1 MNWRLCSMTSIPTS
15 LTTTA
20 GDRPNQP
27 VRIYHNPQCTRSR
40 EALEYLQQQGIQPE
54 VVEYLQNPL
63 GVEELRRLVR
73 MLGIAPS
80 SLIRL
85 ADFKRLEVP
94 ATNDYEKLLQLLAEH
109 PVIMDRPIVV
119 VGDQARIGRPLE
131 NLHDLFSNSPVRRK
145 P

>member
-1 MNWRLCSMTSIPTS
+1 MKGRQYSMSSIPTS
-15 LTTTA
+15 MTTTA
-20 GDRPNQP
+20 GNPSTQP
-27 VRIYHNPQCTRSR
+27 VRIYHNPQCARSR

-63 GVEELRRLVR
+63 SVEELRRLVR

-80 SLIRL
+80 SLIRV

-94 ATNDYEKLLQLLAEH
+94 ATDNYEKLLQLLAEH

-131 NLHDLFSNSPVRRK
+131 NLHDLFSSSPLRRK
-145 P
+145 S

>member
-1 MNWRLCSMTSIPTS
+1 MKWRLGSMTSTPTS
-15 LTTTA
+15 MTITP
-20 GDRPNQP
+20 GDPSTPP
-27 VRIYHNPQCTRSR
+27 VRIYHNPQCARSR

-63 GVEELRRLVR
+63 TVEELRRLVR

-80 SLIRL
+80 SLIRV
-85 ADFKRLEVP
+85 ADFKRLNLP
-94 ATNDYEKLLQLLAEH
+94 ATSDYEKLLQLIAEN

-119 VGDQARIGRPLE
+119 TGNEARIGRPLE
-131 NLHDLFSNSPVRRK
+131 NLHDLFSTPTVRRK

>member
-1 MNWRLCSMTSIPTS
+1 MKGRQYSMSSIPTS
-15 LTTTA
+15 MTPTA
-20 GDRPNQP
+20 ADPSSQA
-27 VRIYHNPQCTRSR
+27 VRIYHNPQCARSR

-63 GVEELRRLVR
+63 SVEELRRLVR

-80 SLIRL
+80 SLIRV

-94 ATNDYEKLLQLLAEH
+94 ATDDYEKLLQLLAEH

-145 P
+145 L

>member
-1 MNWRLCSMTSIPTS
+1 MTLTPTSMTTLPVDAST
-15 LTTTA
+15 
-20 GDRPNQP
+20 QP
-27 VRIYHNPQCTRSR
+27 VRIYHNPQCARSR

-63 GVEELRRLVR
+63 TVEELRRLVR

-80 SLIRL
+80 SLIRV

-94 ATNDYEKLLQLLAEH
+94 ATNDYEKLLQLLAQH

-131 NLHDLFSNSPVRRK
+131 NLHDLLSNTPSRRK
-145 P
+145 SQRRSTR